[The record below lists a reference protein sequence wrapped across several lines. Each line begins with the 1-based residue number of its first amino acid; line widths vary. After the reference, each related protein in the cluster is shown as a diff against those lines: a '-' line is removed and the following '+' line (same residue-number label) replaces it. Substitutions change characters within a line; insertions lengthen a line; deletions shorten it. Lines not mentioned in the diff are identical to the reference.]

1 MRFRLGVRL
10 LVSALFLV
18 CAPPLAAQTGTL
30 TGTVVDAGT
39 GEPLSGAQIV
49 VRGWGEQVQ
58 AGGLITNDRGA
69 YQFTLAP
76 GRYSIVFEY
85 VGYGAETFDRVQVEA
100 GATTVLDV
108 SMETHAFALNP
119 IVITGSR
126 KEEKALESPAH
137 IETVG
142 AELISE
148 RVAMTPME
156 HVKALPGVD
165 IAQTGLTQSNVVTR
179 GFNNVFSGA
188 LLVMTDNRYTHVPSL
203 RFNANNMIPT
213 TDLDI
218 ERIEVSLGPGAAL
231 YGPNSASGVMH
242 VITKSPIDNPGTS
255 AFFSSGFRSGN
266 DVDSD
271 MGGIFHTGF
280 RSSHLINPRTGI
292 KVSGQYFKGDDWKYI
307 DPLETIAMDPS
318 NPAIGNRDF
327 TAERYGGELRFDHRP
342 SEDSEIIVAGGYNLL
357 ASSIELT
364 GLGAGQADDWAYS
377 YFQTRF
383 TKDRLFGQFF
393 LNQSNA
399 GDTYLLQT
407 GMPVVDESRMMAA
420 QLQHGIQLGDRQ
432 DFIYGLDAQ
441 FTEPRTG
448 GTITGSNEDDD
459 KINEIGGYLHSE
471 TALTDII
478 DLVAAVRID
487 YHNRLEDLR
496 RQATRE

>member
-10 LVSALFLV
+10 LVSALFLL

-242 VITKSPIDNPGTS
+242 V
-255 AFFSSGFRSGN
+255 
-266 DVDSD
+266 
-271 MGGIFHTGF
+271 
-280 RSSHLINPRTGI
+280 
-292 KVSGQYFKGDDWKYI
+292 
-307 DPLETIAMDPS
+307 
-318 NPAIGNRDF
+318 
-327 TAERYGGELRFDHRP
+327 
-342 SEDSEIIVAGGYNLL
+342 
-357 ASSIELT
+357 
-364 GLGAGQADDWAYS
+364 
-377 YFQTRF
+377 
-383 TKDRLFGQFF
+383 
-393 LNQSNA
+393 
-399 GDTYLLQT
+399 
-407 GMPVVDESRMMAA
+407 
-420 QLQHGIQLGDRQ
+420 
-432 DFIYGLDAQ
+432 
-441 FTEPRTG
+441 
-448 GTITGSNEDDD
+448 
-459 KINEIGGYLHSE
+459 
-471 TALTDII
+471 
-478 DLVAAVRID
+478 
-487 YHNRLEDLR
+487 LR
-496 RQATRE
+496 RAGEDPFELGCVRRGRGRVSFC